1 LVAGIIVVGYRAY
14 SWYESRNPATET
26 QDSSRPVNERR
37 AERPQTG
44 IAGALLQ
51 RVMGSRE
58 SIGNVGGAGPV
69 PMNAGVGAVYYSPW
83 QNLEAIDYNTIVQ
96 SRCNHL
102 DIATYSFTDLKLA
115 EAVVMFARSGRPVR
129 IYRDR
134 EQFEQEQKRS
144 TRVTDILRTMPNIA
158 IRVKSSMI
166 LMHQKAWSDGCI
178 LREGSAN
185 WSPSGERQQDNTL
198 TFLNDP
204 ASINNFEAAF
214 EAMWARSDNLMVQ

>member
-1 LVAGIIVVGYRAY
+1 
-14 SWYESRNPATET
+14 
-26 QDSSRPVNERR
+26 
-37 AERPQTG
+37 
-44 IAGALLQ
+44 
-51 RVMGSRE
+51 MGSPE
-58 SIGNVGGAGPV
+58 SGPGGNSEADGSAPT
-69 PMNAGVGAVYYSPW
+69 NTAVGAVYYSPW
-83 QNLEAIDYNTIVQ
+83 QNLEAIDYSAIVH

-102 DIATYSFTDLKLA
+102 DIAAYSFTDMKLA
-115 EAVVMFARSGRPVR
+115 QAVVVFAQSGRPVR

-144 TRVTDILRTMPNIA
+144 TRVSAMLRTMPNIA
-158 IRVKSSMI
+158 VRVKSSYV

-185 WSPSGERQQDNTL
+185 WSPSGETQQDNTL

-214 EAMWARSDNLMVQ
+214 EAMWNRADNVTAQ